1 MPLQFWKGNDDAV
14 ILIYRYMVYI
24 EEINWAG
31 SWFFHSWINF
41 DRDLKEMELIVDPQ
55 FRARTIQ
62 TFVMKMLN
70 VLELKD
76 QFPVNPQERNSKKST
91 AANAGVDTLAMDIH
105 AMVRNN

>member
-1 MPLQFWKGNDDAV
+1 
-14 ILIYRYMVYI
+14 
-24 EEINWAG
+24 
-31 SWFFHSWINF
+31 
-41 DRDLKEMELIVDPQ
+41 MELNVDLQ

-91 AANAGVDTLAMDIH
+91 AANAGADTLEMDIH